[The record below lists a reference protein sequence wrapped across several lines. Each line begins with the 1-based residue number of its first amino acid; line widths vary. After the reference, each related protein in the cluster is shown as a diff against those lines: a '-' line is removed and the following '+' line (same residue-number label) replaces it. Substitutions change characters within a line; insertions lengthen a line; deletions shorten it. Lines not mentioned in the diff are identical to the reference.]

1 MASDLLGIGT
11 SGVMAQQRL
20 LQTTSNNIVNV
31 NSQGYVRERTLIY
44 TNSVGLGT
52 GDMLT
57 ERVINAYAQG
67 EVRRD
72 TSAYFA
78 SATRYEQFSN
88 TDTLL
93 GDTSN
98 SVGAAITS
106 YFKAFHTANE
116 APADIAGRKTTL
128 SELSGMVNRFHT
140 LSAQLDKQTDTI
152 NTTIGDET
160 KRVNGLINSIND
172 LNQAIIRTQGSPE
185 ENLMLFD
192 QRDEAIRQLS
202 EKMEIRTVPQANG
215 SMLVNMSTGHSLVLN
230 GGGVAQFS
238 VVPGNPDSR
247 ESELQLTMGANK
259 ATINEKDIGGGVG
272 GLFSARRDLEPAKR
286 ELGQLAAAMA
296 DAMNQQNRLGMD
308 LDNELGGDLFSL
320 GVSDGLPYGQNT
332 GTGAAKVNFV
342 PGKGSE
348 VTTFDYEVQFSS
360 ATGYEV
366 FSLDKD
372 GNRTSLAT
380 GTTPPAKFQLPG
392 HGIEIDL
399 SGTPVAGD
407 RILLQPTKRAA
418 AGLGQLATRP
428 EDLALA
434 SPLKADKSKN
444 NFGSA
449 EIKLNGIFNTSTGS
463 GFGTNTLDPTAPQV
477 VKVDNSGNYEV
488 YAADGTTLI
497 GVAPASSKGQNLMSA
512 IVNPFPAGANVYAN
526 PQQTP
531 GYEFSITGTVE
542 PKDSFT
548 LSYNQDGFADNAN
561 GLALAELQN
570 KDLVRK
576 STNTGTSNDKM
587 TFNEAY
593 SGLVTGVGNN
603 TSQAKT
609 LLKANEAKLT
619 QSTSIF
625 ESVSGV
631 SLEEEAANLIRYQQ
645 SYAASAQV
653 VSTAKTIFDTL
664 LSSVR

>member
-78 SATRYEQFSN
+78 SATRYEQLSN
-88 TDTLL
+88 ADTLL

-98 SVGAAITS
+98 SVGAAIS
-106 YFKAFHTANE
+106 SSFKEFHTANQT
-116 APADIAGRKTTL
+116 PAGIVGRKTTL

-192 QRDEAIRQLS
+192 QRDETIRQLS

-215 SMLVNMSTGHSLVLN
+215 SMLINMSTGHSLVLN
-230 GGGVAQFS
+230 GGVAQFS

-247 ESELQLTMGANK
+247 EPELQLTMGANK
-259 ATINEKDIGGGVG
+259 AIINEKDIGGGVG
-272 GLFSARRDLEPAKR
+272 GLFSARNDLEPAKR

-320 GVSDGLPYGQNT
+320 SSSDGLPYDQNT

-348 VTTFDYEVQFSS
+348 VTTFDYEVLFSS

-372 GNRTSLAT
+372 GNRTSLAS
-380 GTTPPAKFQLPG
+380 GTMPPAKLQLPG

-399 SGTPVAGD
+399 SGTPAAGD
-407 RILLQPTKRAA
+407 RLLLQPTKRAA

-434 SPLKADKSKN
+434 SPLKADRGKN

-449 EIKLNGIFNTSTGS
+449 EIKFNGIFNTSTGS

-477 VKVDNSGNYEV
+477 VKVDSSGNYGV
-488 YAADGTTLI
+488 YDGNNNLL

-542 PKDSFT
+542 PEDSFI

-576 STNTGTSNDKM
+576 STNAGTSNDKM

-593 SGLVTGVGNN
+593 SDLVTGVGNN

-609 LLKANEAKLT
+609 LLKANETKLT

>member
-11 SGVMAQQRL
+11 SGVLAQQRL
-20 LQTTSNNIVNV
+20 LQSTSNNIVNV
-31 NSQGYVRERTLIY
+31 NSQGYVRERTLVY
-44 TNSVGLGT
+44 TNSIGLGT
-52 GDMLT
+52 GDIKT
-57 ERVINAYAQG
+57 ERVINSYMQG

-72 TSAYFA
+72 TSAYHA
-78 SATRYEQFSN
+78 SLAHYEQLAGVDS
-88 TDTLL
+88 LL

-106 YFKAFHTANE
+106 YFKAFHSANE
-116 APADIAGRKTTL
+116 APADIGGRKVAMT
-128 SELSGMVNRFHT
+128 ELSGMVNRFHT
-140 LSAQLDKQTDTI
+140 LSAQLDKQSDTL
-152 NTTIGDET
+152 NTRIEDET
-160 KRVNGLINSIND
+160 KQVNSLLTSIND

-202 EKMEIRTVPQANG
+202 EKMDIRTIAQSNG
-215 SMLVNMSTGHSLVLN
+215 SMLVNMSTGHSLILD
-230 GGGVAQFS
+230 GGVAQFK
-238 VVPGNPDSR
+238 VVAGDPDSR
-247 ESELQLTMGANK
+247 DQELQLTLGENQALIDHDTFGGAM
-259 ATINEKDIGGGVG
+259 G
-272 GLFSARRDLEPAKR
+272 GLFKARTDLEPTKR
-286 ELGQLAAAMA
+286 ELGQLAVAMG

-308 LDNELGGDLFSL
+308 LDNEIGGDIFTLPTSQ
-320 GVSDGLPYGQNT
+320 GLPYGDNS
-332 GTGAAKVNFV
+332 GTVGATVSFV
-342 PGKGSE
+342 PGKGTS
-348 VTTFDYEVQFSS
+348 VTPFDYEVRFSS

-366 FSLDKD
+366 FSLDKS
-372 GNRTSLAT
+372 GNRTSVAT
-380 GTTPPAKFQLPG
+380 GTTPPATFELTG
-392 HGIEIDL
+392 HGISIDL
-399 SGTPVAGD
+399 TGVPATGD
-407 RILLQPTKRAA
+407 KLLLQPTKGAA
-418 AGLGQLATRP
+418 AGFDQLITRP

-434 SPLKADKSKN
+434 SPLKGLKTTG

-449 EIKLNGIFNTSTGS
+449 DIKLGGIFNTGAGS
-463 GFGTNTLDPTAPQV
+463 GFGTNTLDPAAPQT
-477 VKVDNSGNYEV
+477 VKIDSAGNYEV

-497 GVAPASSKGQNLMSA
+497 GVAPAASKGQDLMAS
-512 IVNPFPAGANVYAN
+512 IVSPFPGGAAVYGN
-526 PQQTP
+526 PKQSP

-542 PKDSFT
+542 PTDSFK
-548 LSYNQDGFADNAN
+548 LSYNSNGFADNSN

-576 STNTGTSNDKM
+576 STNAGTTNDKM

-593 SGLVTGVGNN
+593 SGLVMEVGNN

-609 LLKANEAKLT
+609 LLKANEAKLL
-619 QSTSIF
+619 QSTGIY

-631 SLEEEAANLIRYQQ
+631 NLEEEAANLIRFQQ

>member
-44 TNSVGLGT
+44 TNANGLGT

-72 TSAYFA
+72 TSAFYA
-78 SATRYEQFSN
+78 SSTRYQQLAN
-88 TDTLL
+88 TDSLL

-98 SVGAAITS
+98 SVGAAISS
-106 YFKAFHTANE
+106 YFEGFHTANE
-116 APADIAGRKTTL
+116 APADISGRKTTL
-128 SELSGMVNRFHT
+128 SQLSGMVNRFHT

-152 NTTIGDET
+152 NTTIEDEA
-160 KRVNGLINSIND
+160 KRVNSLINSIND
-172 LNQAIIRTQGSPE
+172 LNQAIIRTQGTPE

-202 EKMEIRTVPQANG
+202 EKMEIRTVPQDNG

-230 GGGVAQFS
+230 GSVAQLS
-238 VVPGNPDSR
+238 VVPGNPDAR
-247 ESELQLTMGANK
+247 ESELQLVMDPNK
-259 ATINEKDIGGGVG
+259 VALNDKDIGGGIG
-272 GLFSARRDLEPAKR
+272 GLFSARNDLEPAKR

-320 GVSDGLPYGQNT
+320 GTSDGLPYSQNT
-332 GTGAAKVNFV
+332 GNATAKVSFV
-342 PGKGSE
+342 PGKGTE

-366 FSLDKD
+366 FSVDKD

-380 GTTPPAKFQLPG
+380 GTTPPATVQVAG
-392 HGIEIDL
+392 HGIQFDL
-399 SGTPVAGD
+399 SGTPAAGD

-418 AGLGQLATRP
+418 AGLEQLVTRA

-434 SPLKADKSKN
+434 SPLKADKGKD
-444 NFGSA
+444 NFGSG
-449 EIKLNGIFNTSTGS
+449 EIKLNGITNTGAGS
-463 GFGTNTLDPTAPQV
+463 GFGTNSLDPASPQV
-477 VKVDNSGNYEV
+477 VKIDVSGNYQV

-497 GVAPASSKGQNLMSA
+497 GVAPAASKGQNLMA
-512 IVNPFPAGANVYAN
+512 ALENPLGGPKVYAT
-526 PQQTP
+526 PTQTP
-531 GYEFSITGTVE
+531 GYEFSITGQV
-542 PKDSFT
+542 KSGDNFT
-548 LSYNQDGFADNAN
+548 LSYNTDGFADNAN

-576 STNTGTSNDKM
+576 SSNAGTSNDKM

-593 SGLVTGVGNN
+593 SSLVTGVGNT
-603 TSQAKT
+603 TSQAKSQ
-609 LLKANEAKLT
+609 LKADETKLT
-619 QSTSIF
+619 QSREIF

-645 SYAASAQV
+645 SYAASAQI

>member
-44 TNSVGLGT
+44 TSSVGLGT

-78 SATRYEQFSN
+78 SATRYEQLSN

-98 SVGAAITS
+98 SVGTAITS

-116 APADIAGRKTTL
+116 APADIAGRKITL

-140 LSAQLDKQTDTI
+140 LSSQLDKQTDTI

-160 KRVNGLINSIND
+160 QRVNGLINSIND

-185 ENLMLFD
+185 ENLMLSD

-215 SMLVNMSTGHSLVLN
+215 SVLINMSTGHSLVLN
-230 GGGVAQFS
+230 SGVAQFS
-238 VVPGNPDSR
+238 VVPGDPDPR
-247 ESELQLTMGANK
+247 EPELQLIAGTNK
-259 ATINEKDIGGGVG
+259 TRINESSIGGGVG

-320 GVSDGLPYGQNT
+320 GVSDGLPYEKNT

-348 VTTFDYEVQFSS
+348 VTTFDYEIQFSS

-399 SGTPVAGD
+399 TGTPAAGD

-418 AGLGQLATRP
+418 ASLGQLVTRP

-434 SPLKADKSKN
+434 SPLKADKNKN
-444 NFGSA
+444 NNGSA
-449 EIKLNGIFNTSTGS
+449 EIKFNGIFNTSTGS

-477 VKVDNSGNYEV
+477 VKVDDSGNYKV
-488 YAADGTTLI
+488 YDGNNNLL
-497 GVAPASSKGQNLMSA
+497 GVAPASSNGQNLMAA
-512 IVNPFPAGANVYAN
+512 IENPLPGPKVYAD
-526 PQQTP
+526 PTQTP
-531 GYEFSITGTVE
+531 GYEFSITGSVAAN
-542 PKDSFT
+542 DSFT
-548 LSYNQDGFADNAN
+548 LSYNKNGFADNAN

-593 SGLVTGVGNN
+593 SGLVTGVGIS

-619 QSTSIF
+619 QSTNIF

-631 SLEEEAANLIRYQQ
+631 SLEEEAANLIRFQQ

>member
-44 TNSVGLGT
+44 TNANGLGT

-72 TSAYFA
+72 TSAFYA
-78 SATRYEQFSN
+78 SSTRYQQLAN
-88 TDTLL
+88 TDSLL

-106 YFKAFHTANE
+106 YFKGFHTANE
-116 APADIAGRKTTL
+116 APADISGRKATL

-152 NTTIGDET
+152 NTTIGDEA
-160 KRVNGLINSIND
+160 KRVNSLLNSIND
-172 LNQAIIRTQGSPE
+172 LNQAILRTQGSPE

-215 SMLVNMSTGHSLVLN
+215 SMLVNMRTGHSLVLD
-230 GGGVAQFS
+230 GGVAQFNVIS
-238 VVPGNPDSR
+238 GDPDSR
-247 ESELQLTMGANK
+247 EPDLQLTMGANK
-259 ATINEKDIGGGVG
+259 ATIDNKDIGGGIG
-272 GLFSARRDLEPAKR
+272 GLFSARNDLEPSKR

-320 GVSDGLPYGQNT
+320 GSSDGLAYSQNT
-332 GTGAAKVNFV
+332 GSGAAKVSFV
-342 PGKGSE
+342 PGKGTE

-366 FSLDKD
+366 FSVDKD
-372 GNRTSLAT
+372 GNRTSLTT
-380 GTTPPAKFQLPG
+380 GTTPPATVQVAG
-392 HGIEIDL
+392 HGIQIDL
-399 SGTPVAGD
+399 SGTPAAGD
-407 RILLQPTKRAA
+407 KILLQPTKRAA
-418 AGLGQLATRP
+418 AGLGQLATRA

-434 SPLKADKSKN
+434 SPLKADKGKN
-444 NFGSA
+444 NFGA
-449 EIKLNGIFNTSTGS
+449 GEIKLNGITNTGAGS
-463 GFGTNTLDPTAPQV
+463 GFGTNSLNPASPQV
-477 VKVDNSGNYEV
+477 VKIDGSGNYQV

-497 GVAPASSKGQNLMSA
+497 GVAPASSKGQNLMAALES
-512 IVNPFPAGANVYAN
+512 PLGGPKVYAA
-526 PQQTP
+526 PAQTP
-531 GYEFSITGTVE
+531 GYEFSITGKVE
-542 PKDSFT
+542 AKDSFT
-548 LSYNQDGFADNAN
+548 LSYNTDGFADNAN
-561 GLALAELQN
+561 GLALADLQN

-576 STNTGTSNDKM
+576 SSNAGTSNDKM

-603 TSQAKT
+603 TSQAKSQ
-609 LLKANEAKLT
+609 LKANETKLT
-619 QSTSIF
+619 QSRGIF

-645 SYAASAQV
+645 SYAASAQI

>member
-44 TNSVGLGT
+44 TNANGLGT

-57 ERVINAYAQG
+57 ERVINAYTQG

-72 TSAYFA
+72 TSAFYA
-78 SATRYEQFSN
+78 SSTRYQQLAN

-98 SVGAAITS
+98 SVGAAISS
-106 YFKAFHTANE
+106 YFEGFHTANE
-116 APADIAGRKTTL
+116 APADISGRKTTL
-128 SELSGMVNRFHT
+128 SGLSGMVNRFHT

-152 NTTIGDET
+152 NTTIGDEA
-160 KRVNGLINSIND
+160 KRVNSLINSIND
-172 LNQAIIRTQGSPE
+172 LNQAIIRTQGTPE

-202 EKMEIRTVPQANG
+202 EKMEIRTVPQDNG

-230 GGGVAQFS
+230 GSVAQLS
-238 VVPGNPDSR
+238 VVPGNPDAR
-247 ESELQLTMGANK
+247 ESELQLVMDPNK
-259 ATINEKDIGGGVG
+259 VALNDKDIGGGIG
-272 GLFSARRDLEPAKR
+272 GLFSARNDLEPAKR

-320 GVSDGLPYGQNT
+320 GTSDGLPYSQNT
-332 GTGAAKVNFV
+332 GNATAKVSFV
-342 PGKGSE
+342 PGKGTE

-366 FSLDKD
+366 FSVDKD

-380 GTTPPAKFQLPG
+380 GTTPPATVQVAG
-392 HGIEIDL
+392 HGIQFDL
-399 SGTPVAGD
+399 SGTPAAGD

-418 AGLGQLATRP
+418 AGLDQLVTRA

-434 SPLKADKSKN
+434 SPLKADKGKN
-444 NFGSA
+444 NFGSG
-449 EIKLNGIFNTSTGS
+449 EIKLTGITNTGAGS
-463 GFGTNTLDPTAPQV
+463 GFGTNSLDPASPQV
-477 VKVDNSGNYEV
+477 VKIDGSGNYQV

-497 GVAPASSKGQNLMSA
+497 GVAPAASKGQNLMA
-512 IVNPFPAGANVYAN
+512 ALENPLGGPKVYAT
-526 PQQTP
+526 PTQTP
-531 GYEFSITGTVE
+531 GYECSITGKVE
-542 PKDSFT
+542 ANDSFT
-548 LSYNQDGFADNAN
+548 LSYNTDGFADNAN

-576 STNTGTSNDKM
+576 SSNAGTSNDKM

-593 SGLVTGVGNN
+593 SSLVTGVGNT
-603 TSQAKT
+603 TSQAKSQ
-609 LLKANEAKLT
+609 LKADETKLT
-619 QSTSIF
+619 QSRGIF

-645 SYAASAQV
+645 SYAASAQI

>member
-44 TNSVGLGT
+44 TNANGLGT

-72 TSAYFA
+72 TSAFYA
-78 SATRYEQFSN
+78 SSTRYQQLAN

-98 SVGAAITS
+98 SVGAAISS
-106 YFKAFHTANE
+106 YFEGFHTANE
-116 APADIAGRKTTL
+116 APADISGRKTTL
-128 SELSGMVNRFHT
+128 SGLSGMVNRFHT

-152 NTTIGDET
+152 NTTIGDEA
-160 KRVNGLINSIND
+160 KRVNSLINSIND
-172 LNQAIIRTQGSPE
+172 LNQAIIRTQGTPE

-202 EKMEIRTVPQANG
+202 EKMEIRTVPQDNG

-230 GGGVAQFS
+230 GSVAQLN
-238 VVPGNPDSR
+238 VVPGNPDAR
-247 ESELQLTMGANK
+247 ESELQLVMDPNK
-259 ATINEKDIGGGVG
+259 VALNDKDIGGGIG
-272 GLFSARRDLEPAKR
+272 GLFSARNDLEPAKR

-320 GVSDGLPYGQNT
+320 GTSDGLPYSQNT
-332 GTGAAKVNFV
+332 GNATAKVSFV
-342 PGKGSE
+342 PGKGTE

-366 FSLDKD
+366 FSVDKD

-380 GTTPPAKFQLPG
+380 GTTPPATVQVAG
-392 HGIEIDL
+392 HGIQFDL
-399 SGTPVAGD
+399 SGTPAAGD

-418 AGLGQLATRP
+418 AGLDQLVTRA

-434 SPLKADKSKN
+434 SPLKADKGKD
-444 NFGSA
+444 NFGSG
-449 EIKLNGIFNTSTGS
+449 EIKLNGITNTGAGS
-463 GFGTNTLDPTAPQV
+463 GFGTNSLDPASPQV
-477 VKVDNSGNYEV
+477 VKIDVSGNYQV

-497 GVAPASSKGQNLMSA
+497 GVAPAASKGQNLMA
-512 IVNPFPAGANVYAN
+512 ALENPLGGPKVYAT
-526 PQQTP
+526 PTQTP
-531 GYEFSITGTVE
+531 GYEFSITGKVE
-542 PKDSFT
+542 ANDSFT
-548 LSYNQDGFADNAN
+548 LSYNTDGFADNAN

-576 STNTGTSNDKM
+576 SSNAGTSNDKM

-593 SGLVTGVGNN
+593 SSLVTGVGNT
-603 TSQAKT
+603 TSQAKSQ
-609 LLKANEAKLT
+609 LKADETKLT
-619 QSTSIF
+619 QSRGIF

-645 SYAASAQV
+645 SYAASAQI

>member
-44 TNSVGLGT
+44 TNANGLGT

-72 TSAYFA
+72 TSAFYA
-78 SATRYEQFSN
+78 SSTRYQQLAN

-98 SVGAAITS
+98 SVGAAISS
-106 YFKAFHTANE
+106 YFEGFHTANE
-116 APADIAGRKTTL
+116 APADISGRKTTL
-128 SELSGMVNRFHT
+128 SGLSGMVNRFHT

-152 NTTIGDET
+152 NTTIGDEA
-160 KRVNGLINSIND
+160 KRVNSLINSIND
-172 LNQAIIRTQGSPE
+172 LNQAIIRTQGTPE

-202 EKMEIRTVPQANG
+202 EKMEIRTVPQDNG

-230 GGGVAQFS
+230 GSVAQLS
-238 VVPGNPDSR
+238 VVPGNPDAR
-247 ESELQLTMGANK
+247 ESELQLVMEPNK
-259 ATINEKDIGGGVG
+259 VALNDKDIGGGIG
-272 GLFSARRDLEPAKR
+272 GLFSARNDLEPAKR

-320 GVSDGLPYGQNT
+320 ATSDGLPYSQNT
-332 GTGAAKVNFV
+332 GNATAKVSFV
-342 PGKGSE
+342 PGKGTE

-366 FSLDKD
+366 FSVDKD

-380 GTTPPAKFQLPG
+380 GTTPPATVQVAG
-392 HGIEIDL
+392 HGIQFDL
-399 SGTPVAGD
+399 SGTPAAGD

-418 AGLGQLATRP
+418 AGLEQLVTRA

-434 SPLKADKSKN
+434 SPLKADKGKD
-444 NFGSA
+444 NFGSG
-449 EIKLNGIFNTSTGS
+449 EIKLTGITNTGAGS
-463 GFGTNTLDPTAPQV
+463 GFGTNSLDPASPQV
-477 VKVDNSGNYEV
+477 VKIDVSGNYQV

-497 GVAPASSKGQNLMSA
+497 GVAPAASKGQNLMA
-512 IVNPFPAGANVYAN
+512 ALENPLGGPKVYAT
-526 PQQTP
+526 PTQTP
-531 GYEFSITGTVE
+531 GYEFSITGQV
-542 PKDSFT
+542 KSGDNFT
-548 LSYNQDGFADNAN
+548 LSYNTDGFADNAN

-576 STNTGTSNDKM
+576 SSNAGTSNDKM

-593 SGLVTGVGNN
+593 SSLVTGVGNT
-603 TSQAKT
+603 TSQAKSQ
-609 LLKANEAKLT
+609 LKADETKLT
-619 QSTSIF
+619 QSREIF

-645 SYAASAQV
+645 SYAASAQI

>member
-44 TNSVGLGT
+44 TNANGLGT

-72 TSAYFA
+72 TSAFYA
-78 SATRYEQFSN
+78 SSTRYQQLAN

-98 SVGAAITS
+98 SVGAAISS
-106 YFKAFHTANE
+106 YFEGFHTANE
-116 APADIAGRKTTL
+116 APADISGRKTTL
-128 SELSGMVNRFHT
+128 SGLSGMVNRFHT

-152 NTTIGDET
+152 NTTIGDEA
-160 KRVNGLINSIND
+160 KRVNSLINSIND
-172 LNQAIIRTQGSPE
+172 LNQAIIRTQGTPE

-202 EKMEIRTVPQANG
+202 EKMEIRTVPQDNG

-230 GGGVAQFS
+230 GSVAQFN
-238 VVPGNPDSR
+238 VVPGNPDAR
-247 ESELQLTMGANK
+247 ESELQLVMDPNK
-259 ATINEKDIGGGVG
+259 VALNDKDIGGGIG
-272 GLFSARRDLEPAKR
+272 GLFSARNDLEPAKR

-320 GVSDGLPYGQNT
+320 GTSDGLPYSQNT
-332 GTGAAKVNFV
+332 GNATAKVSFV
-342 PGKGSE
+342 PGKGTE

-366 FSLDKD
+366 FSVDKD

-380 GTTPPAKFQLPG
+380 GTTPPATVQVAG
-392 HGIEIDL
+392 HGIQFDL
-399 SGTPVAGD
+399 SGTPAAGD

-418 AGLGQLATRP
+418 AGLEQLVTRA

-434 SPLKADKSKN
+434 SPLKADKGKD
-444 NFGSA
+444 NFGSG
-449 EIKLNGIFNTSTGS
+449 EIKLNGITNTGAGS
-463 GFGTNTLDPTAPQV
+463 GFGTNSLDPASPQV
-477 VKVDNSGNYEV
+477 VKIDVSGNYQV

-497 GVAPASSKGQNLMSA
+497 GVAPAASKGQNLMA
-512 IVNPFPAGANVYAN
+512 ALENPLGGPKVYAT
-526 PQQTP
+526 PTQTP
-531 GYEFSITGTVE
+531 GYEFSITGQV
-542 PKDSFT
+542 KSGDNFT
-548 LSYNQDGFADNAN
+548 LSYNTDGFADNAN

-576 STNTGTSNDKM
+576 SSNAGTSNDKM

-593 SGLVTGVGNN
+593 SSLVTGVGNT
-603 TSQAKT
+603 TSQAKSQ
-609 LLKANEAKLT
+609 LKADETKLT
-619 QSTSIF
+619 QSREIF

-645 SYAASAQV
+645 SYAASAQI